1 MLRLAQQLRLKGCLK
16 ERARIIKPSA
26 DSSEGEDEDYDPV
39 TKSRVPELLDQFR
52 LTTET
57 ELKSERRIT
66 REHKGQLQEE
76 QRRQKGTPEPR
87 QYNCDYVCYDQY
99 DPQEPMLKSPII
111 ERPRAR
117 KASKKQQLEQ
127 EQPEI
132 TKTPTD

>member
-87 QYNCDYVCYDQY
+87 QYNCDYVYYDEF
-99 DPQEPMLKSPII
+99 DPRKPMLKTPII
-111 ERPRAR
+111 ERDRSP
-117 KASKKQQLEQ
+117 KTSKKQE
-127 EQPEI
+127 EEEPKI
-132 TKTPTD
+132 WNS